1 MTVADV
7 FDALTSE
14 RPYKKAWP
22 FETAFAYL
30 EEHAGSQF
38 DPACVAAAL
47 HNKAEFYA
55 IYQQYQDPACTPSV
69 PASGTEPG

>member
-1 MTVADV
+1 M
-7 FDALTSE
+7 
-14 RPYKKAWP
+14 
-22 FETAFAYL
+22 AFAYL

-55 IYQQYQDPACTPSV
+55 IYQQYQDPARSAGET
-69 PASGTEPG
+69 ASGAESG